1 MQTQF
6 LPIISRSLNIS
17 EKQIANTIKLLE
29 EGATIP
35 FISRYRKEATG
46 ALDEVNVAAIKDAN
60 DKLNEISKRKETILS
75 TIQDLDKLT
84 PELKTRIENCW
95 DSTELEDIYLPFKPK
110 RRTKAEIA
118 REKGLEPLATF
129 LLFQNPGDVTA
140 KAKQFVK
147 GEVKDEEDALKGAR
161 DIIAEI
167 INEDERA
174 RNQIRNVFA
183 REAVITSKVV
193 KGKEEEGNKY
203 KDYFE
208 WSEPLKRCSSHRML
222 ALRRG
227 ENEGFL
233 RVSISPEDENCL
245 ERLQRIFVKRDN
257 EAASQVETAMI
268 DAYKRLLKP
277 SIETEF
283 ANLSKE
289 KADEEAIR
297 VFAQNLNQLLLAAP
311 LGQKRVLAIDPG
323 YRTGCKVV

>member
-35 FISRYRKEATG
+35 FISRYRKEVTG

-60 DKLNEISKRKETILS
+60 DKRNEIYKRKETILS

-95 DSTELEDIYLPFKPK
+95 DSNELEDIYLPFKPK

-147 GEVKDEEDALKGAR
+147 GEVKDEEDAPNGAR

-203 KDYFE
+203 KDYSE

-222 ALRRG
+222 ALRLG

-233 RVSISPEDENCL
+233 
-245 ERLQRIFVKRDN
+245 
-257 EAASQVETAMI
+257 
-268 DAYKRLLKP
+268 
-277 SIETEF
+277 
-283 ANLSKE
+283 
-289 KADEEAIR
+289 
-297 VFAQNLNQLLLAAP
+297 
-311 LGQKRVLAIDPG
+311 
-323 YRTGCKVV
+323 